1 MTERPTDYADRVL
14 EEAMTAATGGL
25 DPAAAERALTSAIR
39 AVEKQMQA
47 LEAKD
52 YQALTPEQIARSVSH
67 TAKAGDVIFRLMEF
81 ASGRADSRPDK
92 GTDWLR
98 ALSDKQLAVVMGFI
112 EENEGRAPDP
122 REQKGTV

>member
-47 LEAKD
+47 LESKD

-81 ASGRADSRPDK
+81 AAGRSDSRPDK
-92 GTDWLR
+92 GTDCCVRCPTSSWR
-98 ALSDKQLAVVMGFI
+98 W
-112 EENEGRAPDP
+112 
-122 REQKGTV
+122 